1 MKSSNY
7 QLSKMYSS
15 RPYKSRNQRPCD
27 FCRKRKTC
35 CIITD
40 DNVCI
45 SCKKF
50 NQDKCTFD
58 EGPIKRI
65 YKKKMKVPI
74 LPSQGVI
81 IKSDSSRMTGR
92 TSITKSH
99 NHSIPSVPVTSI
111 PSIPS
116 VPIPSIPQP
125 ELSQV
130 SKITSSST
138 GKMKFDKIF
147 NQLNKEIN
155 EINREVNKLIEINN
169 VSTRD
174 NKMDFNESTIMD
186 FKNEMIELDIP
197 NMHEELPM
205 LSHSNSFSSMS
216 SNSNSSYSSNSSP
229 MSSVNIETFE
239 SFPKDTTFDKMFD
252 AKIDYFDDLRNDFN
266 LDFINE

>member
-58 EGPIKRI
+58 EGPIKRV

-74 LPSQGVI
+74 LPSQGI
-81 IKSDSSRMTGR
+81 ISKSEVRKSTRNLVSSLGSSTASVPRIVPIP
-92 TSITKSH
+92 SITPIP
-99 NHSIPSVPVTSI
+99 SIP
-111 PSIPS
+111 IPS
-116 VPIPSIPQP
+116 VPIPSVPEEVPKAQP
-125 ELSQV
+125 PTNKL
-130 SKITSSST
+130 
-138 GKMKFDKIF
+138 KFDKIF

-169 VSTRD
+169 ITKE
-174 NKMDFNESTIMD
+174 NKIGFNIDLEDELTG
-186 FKNEMIELDIP
+186 LDIP
-197 NMHEELPM
+197 NIDDLPL
-205 LSHSNSFSSMS
+205 LSHSDSFSSIS
-216 SNSNSSYSSNSSP
+216 SNSNGSNSSNSSP
-229 MSSVNIETFE
+229 LANVNIETFE
-239 SFPKDTTFDKMFD
+239 SFPKDVNFEKIFDVKV
-252 AKIDYFDDLRNDFN
+252 DYFDDLKNDFN
-266 LDFINE
+266 IDFVE